1 MMNCHFEETIM
12 CVDIVILTKNRELV
26 AKALASI
33 ASHVDKR
40 SIGQIVIGWT
50 GEDKYEIA
58 ETDIKGIP
66 VMLESLPFYNFA

>member
-1 MMNCHFEETIM
+1 MMNCHFEETRM
-12 CVDIVILTKNRELV
+12 RADIVILTKNRELV

-50 GEDKYEIA
+50 GKD
-58 ETDIKGIP
+58 
-66 VMLESLPFYNFA
+66 